1 MHGLRPAH
9 RHRPP
14 PFRPTRRMDRRSG
27 SAPCAGCSSRRPTSP
42 RRPPSPCCGRAFK
55 MRAAS
60 ARGSL
65 RRQSIARSVCASSS
79 GTTSAGQ
86 RRRSRTASSSAAS
99 PAGLPAAGRT
109 SVRASKTTRE
119 SRQRRGATT
128 RPVWSR
134 SEWQPSPLLGQLWSA
149 GFSMQR
155 QLHIPY
161 QSRECTVVAFV
172 CTCAYTGRRAGETNR
187 HRRTTERVYVHASLV
202 SGVWRGALCCAALR
216 NRRNRM

>member
-99 PAGLPAAGRT
+99 PAGLPALGRT

-134 SEWQPSPLLGQLWSA
+134 SEWQPARSFANFGRP
-149 GFSMQR
+149 GFQCR
-155 QLHIPY
+155 ELHIPY

-187 HRRTTERVYVHASLV
+187 LPSYYRESVRACVC
-202 SGVWRGALCCAALR
+202 GVWRSPLLLCTTGYGG
-216 NRRNRM
+216 

>member
-14 PFRPTRRMDRRSG
+14 PFRPTRRTDRRSG

-155 QLHIPY
+155 
-161 QSRECTVVAFV
+161 A
-172 CTCAYTGRRAGETNR
+172 AYPVPEPRVYGCRR
-187 HRRTTERVYVHASLV
+187 RVYVCVYGAPGGRDEQTPSYYRESVRACV
-202 SGVWRGALCCAALR
+202 SGVWSVERSPLLCGTT
-216 NRRNRM
+216 